1 MIEVPFPARIVLS
14 LHRWVLDLCMIIL
27 MLPYVIVL
35 MYNFSVELAVR
46 QDNGASDKK
55 IFLKVPHIHRGAGSQ
70 VREVTGV
77 VGIVGNWASWV
88 ITVTIQEIGVARG
101 CDGQGARLGS
111 GPGRH

>member
-46 QDNGASDKK
+46 QDNRASDEK
-55 IFLKVPHIHRGAGSQ
+55 IFLKVPHIHCGARSQ

-77 VGIVGNWASWV
+77 VGDVGNWAGWV
-88 ITVTIQEIGVARG
+88 MVSIREVGVA
-101 CDGQGARLGS
+101 
-111 GPGRH
+111 